1 MSMIPEILGFLGTG
15 HITSCVVTG
24 LLASES
30 PPERIVLSP
39 RNARVAAELAG
50 RFPQVTIAADNQ
62 AVIDSSAAVFLAVRP
77 QVAAEAI
84 APLAFRAD
92 QLVISLM
99 ALTPLDL
106 LRSWVEPAA
115 TVVRALP
122 LPPVARH
129 LGPTVLTPDEPR
141 AHEIFDRLGTAVPAD
156 DEAAFDRLGAL
167 TALAAPYY
175 ELLETCGRWASDQG
189 VPRATAGRYLAALFH
204 GLAVDSL
211 DVADGGFSSLVDGL
225 ATPETMNLQAL
236 SAIRAG
242 GGFTAFEA
250 ALSQVLARIEPPESE
265 G

>member
-1 MSMIPEILGFLGTG
+1 MNEIPEILGFLGTG

-24 LLASES
+24 LLTSEG
-30 PPERIVLSP
+30 PPKEIVLSP

-50 RFPQVTIAADNQ
+50 RFPQVTVAADNQ
-62 AVIDSSAAVFLAVRP
+62 AVIDSSAAVVLALRP
-77 QVAAEAI
+77 QIAAEVI

-106 LRSWVEPAA
+106 LRAWVAPAA

-141 AHEIFDRLGTAVPAD
+141 AHAIFDRLGTAVPAD
-156 DEAAFDRLGAL
+156 DEAAFDLLGAL

-175 ELLETCGRWASDQG
+175 ELLETCSRWASDQG
-189 VPRATAGRYLAALFH
+189 VARATAGRYLAALFQ
-204 GLAVDSL
+204 GLAAESL
-211 DVADGGFSSLVDGL
+211 DAADGDFSGLVDGL
-225 ATPETMNLQAL
+225 ATPETINLQAL
-236 SAIRAG
+236 SAIRAA
-242 GGFTAFEA
+242 GGFAAFEA
-250 ALSQVLARIEPPESE
+250 ALTQVLARIESPQPKP
-265 G
+265 